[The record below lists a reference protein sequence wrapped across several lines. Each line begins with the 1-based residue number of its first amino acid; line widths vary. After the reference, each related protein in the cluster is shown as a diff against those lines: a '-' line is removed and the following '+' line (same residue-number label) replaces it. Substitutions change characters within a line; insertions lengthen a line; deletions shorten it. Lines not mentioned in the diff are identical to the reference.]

1 MWRHVRTCKLCVQGG
16 ATSDAVSDGGHG
28 SVKLVH
34 LTLARRLSIPRESLL
49 YSEAGWRVRVV
60 LSWQRLVRAGK
71 VRAARR
77 CSPMWVAAER
87 DRVHDLTAA
96 YRAQTA
102 TEGEWRS
109 DAKRAR
115 SQTYEWRA
123 QAEVAGRLHVTSGA
137 AAVIAQRDAASA
149 AGGKR
154 PRSPSPTGEDVH
166 HVTAHGERVSHPS
179 PRRDATLVVSPG
191 ALSRALCVTRC
202 RRRVPRL
209 PFGDG

>member
-1 MWRHVRTCKLCVQGG
+1 MAPTSWLCVQGG
-16 ATSDAVSDGGHG
+16 ATSDAVLDGGHG

-49 YSEAGWRVRVV
+49 YSEAGWRARVV
-60 LSWQRLVRAGK
+60 LSWLRLVRAGK

-77 CSPMWVAAER
+77 VSPMWVAAER
-87 DRVHDLTAA
+87 DRVRDLTVA

-102 TEGEWRS
+102 TEGGEWGS
-109 DAKRAR
+109 DAKRVR
-115 SQTYEWRA
+115 GQTYAWRA
-123 QAEVAGRLHVTSGA
+123 QAEVIGRLHVTSGA
-137 AAVIAQRDAASA
+137 AAVIARRDAVSA
-149 AGGKR
+149 TGGKR
-154 PRSPSPTGEDVH
+154 PRSPSPTGKDAH
-166 HVTAHGERVSHPS
+166 CAAAHGERVSRPS
-179 PRRDATLVVSPG
+179 PRRDATLVVSPD